1 MVNVPRPSK
10 SHETAENHDVSG
22 GVCGTPRLTM
32 PVGNLQHSGA
42 GGKEADEMRTLAF
55 ILLASFGVAA
65 AACPCA
71 AQSDTA
77 TGPQS
82 VTVAKQT
89 TPERLAPPQ
98 AQTSSPPIQV
108 LTTKPMSVPVSPP
121 REEAYAPPQHQ
132 PPASYPAQPVEQQ
145 ASFTTAERLMDWIS
159 NYRNHP
165 NPSRVP
171 AAVHAMEDFG
181 LLHDEEKA
189 WFCTGFIA
197 GVLGSNPKDG

>member
-65 AACPCA
+65 AAFPCA

-82 VTVAKQT
+82 VTVAKQA

-121 REEAYAPPQHQ
+121 REEAHAPPAQAYAPPAQAYAPPQHQ

-145 ASFTTAERLMDWIS
+145 GSFTTAERLMDWIS
-159 NYRNHP
+159 NYRKHP

-171 AAVHAMEDFG
+171 AAVHAMEDF
-181 LLHDEEKA
+181 
-189 WFCTGFIA
+189 
-197 GVLGSNPKDG
+197 